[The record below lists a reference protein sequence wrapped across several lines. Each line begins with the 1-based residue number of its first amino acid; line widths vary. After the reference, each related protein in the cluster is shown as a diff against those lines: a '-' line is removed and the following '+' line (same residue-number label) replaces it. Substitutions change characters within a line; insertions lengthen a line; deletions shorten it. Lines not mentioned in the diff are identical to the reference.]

1 MGDKSPKARDKQ
13 KKQQTVEKNQK
24 DAAAKARA
32 AERNTAPDKKKG
44 K

>member
-1 MGDKSPKARDKQ
+1 MGDKSPKAKDKH
-13 KKQQTVEKNQK
+13 KKQQTADKNQK

-32 AERNTAPDKKKG
+32 PQPKTAPVEKG